1 LVSTATII
9 FFSVCLP
16 LFLLTYPLALRVISL
31 TSAPT
36 DTIGAGALFGFSAAH
51 LYYLDLER
59 WWQERAAPG
68 EYYWYTNPRGKYR
81 IGMMI
86 HLGAILPGS
95 ILVVFQFL
103 PVIRKRVM
111 LVHRVN
117 GYIVVLLVLVA
128 NVGALMIGR
137 RTFGGDV
144 CTQAAFGLLV
154 VLSTVGLLLALWNA
168 RCLQVD
174 QHRAWMLR
182 TVAAMGSIITT
193 RVIMVIA
200 AKVITLIGTY
210 SKEMTCGEVEYI
222 WRKNPARFLERYPG
236 CANESDLVSVTAH
249 WGSNPDETG
258 ASMRVVFGMATW
270 VAIFLHLLAAEVYLK
285 LTPREAQRLRLIAYK
300 KQLEAGYRH
309 PGSAGLVIE
318 RWGDAEPW
326 RPRHDDIGLERVAA
340 PLALKAHSASQLLV
354 SPPSY

>member
-1 LVSTATII
+1 MSGFAVVVS
-9 FFSVCLP
+9 
-16 LFLLTYPLALRVISL
+16 
-31 TSAPT
+31 
-36 DTIGAGALFGFSAAH
+36 AGAMAGFSLAH

-81 IGMMI
+81 VGMMI
-86 HLGAILPGS
+86 HLAAILPGS

-103 PVIRKRVM
+103 PLIRKRAM
-111 LVHRVN
+111 LFHRVN
-117 GYIVVLLVLVA
+117 GYLVVLLVLLA

-154 VLSTVGLLLALWNA
+154 VLSTVGLSLAIWNV
-168 RCLQVD
+168 RRLQID

-182 TVAAMGSIITT
+182 TAAALGSIITT
-193 RVIMVIA
+193 RVIMVIG
-200 AKVITLIGTY
+200 AKVITLIGSY

-222 WRKNPARFLERYPG
+222 WRKNPSRFLERYPG
-236 CANESDLVSVTAH
+236 CVDMDKSDLVLVNAD
-249 WGSNPDETG
+249 WGSKPDEIG
-258 ASMRVVFGMATW
+258 ASMRVVFGMAAW
-270 VAIFLHLLAAEVYLK
+270 VAIFLHLVGAEIYLK
-285 LTPREAQRLRLIAYK
+285 MTPREAQRLRLMAYK

-326 RPRHDDIGLERVAA
+326 RPRNEDLALGRVAA
-340 PLALKAHSASQLLV
+340 PLDLKAHSHSHLLV
-354 SPPSY
+354 LSAPD